1 MAIESIGLQIVVF
14 GAFLYSV
21 VLHEVAHGYMAEQ
34 LGDPT
39 ARHQGRLTLNPIPH
53 LDPIGS
59 FLLPLFLFMT
69 GSPIFGWAKPVPYN
83 PNLMRNRR
91 WDPIKVMA
99 AGPLT
104 NIALALLLG
113 LFLRVSMTLGF
124 AHPVMVQILS
134 PVVFVNLILAVFNLI
149 PIPPFDGRFL
159 IGLFSPVMMLRAE
172 IAMARMG
179 GMGFMIGLLV
189 GLFVVFPIVLPII
202 PVIFQLITG
211 IALF

>member
-1 MAIESIGLQIVVF
+1 MIESFGLQIIVF

-21 VLHEVAHGYMAEQ
+21 VLHEVAHGYIAEQ
-34 LGDPT
+34 MGDPT
-39 ARHQGRLTLNPIPH
+39 ARHAGRLTLNPIPH

-59 FLLPLFLFMT
+59 FLLPVILFIT
-69 GSPIFGWAKPVPYN
+69 GAPIFGWARPVPYN
-83 PNLMRNRR
+83 PNLMRDRR

-104 NIALALLLG
+104 NIALAVILG
-113 LFLRVSMTLGF
+113 LFLRGLLASGLAM
-124 AHPVMVQILS
+124 PVMVQILS
-134 PVVFVNLILAVFNLI
+134 IVVYLNLILAVFNLI

-179 GMGFMIGLLV
+179 GMGFMIGLFV
-189 GLFVVFPIVLPII
+189 GLFVVFPIVLPLI
-202 PVIFQLITG
+202 PPLFQLLTG
-211 IALF
+211 VALF